1 MINIRNLL
9 TGIAVGAVVA
19 LLVREINQFGLDFAQ
34 WSLRAPRVVEAL
46 VSGAL
51 IGAMSQLVGQ
61 SRGRR

>member
-34 WSLRAPRVVEAL
+34 GACVRRAL
-46 VSGAL
+46 WKHW
-51 IGAMSQLVGQ
+51 
-61 SRGRR
+61 